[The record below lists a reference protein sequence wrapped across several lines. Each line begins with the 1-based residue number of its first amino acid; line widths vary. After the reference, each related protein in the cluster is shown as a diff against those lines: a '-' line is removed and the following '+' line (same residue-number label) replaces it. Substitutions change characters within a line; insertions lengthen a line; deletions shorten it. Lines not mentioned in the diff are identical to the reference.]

1 MNKHKQPPPSKPSA
15 KKPRAKLARLRKS
28 LVFYAMVGPLLL
40 GGFVLSQTTA
50 VETDATLTDW
60 LTPLIV
66 IALLILLNGLYVSA
80 EFAIIGTRPSQ
91 MEELRNNGNR
101 TAGHVLSILENSQR
115 QDQYIATAQL
125 GITIAS
131 LGLGMYAEPA
141 VAHLIEPY
149 LAAWF
154 NITDS
159 TTLHTIS
166 YLLVLSVLTYLHVVM
181 GEMVPK
187 SIALGNASQI
197 VLFISY
203 PMRLSQK
210 LLTPLVRLLNGMG
223 GILLRIL
230 DLPLPQTRLHSVEE
244 IQQIVHE
251 SAAGGFINEEEREII
266 TNILDFGDRTVGQ
279 VMTPRRKVQAIA
291 LDMPHDELLKFV
303 ITSRHNRFPVYE
315 ENRDHVAGILHL
327 RDLVKQMMQ
336 NKQVDLRLLVHPAPV
351 VPEDERVEELLAT
364 FKQQRIHMAI
374 VLDEFGGLAGIVT
387 LEDLVEEVV
396 GEVRDEFDVERE
408 PLVEL
413 APGVLEVAGNFLVDD
428 LQELVYL
435 GEEADLPDV
444 ETVGGLIVTE
454 LAAPPKLGDMCT
466 YRENIHFTVTA
477 VDGLAVARARIE
489 FPTYDNETETMPDAG
504 AG

>member
-1 MNKHKQPPPSKPSA
+1 MNKLLKINIK
-15 KKPRAKLARLRKS
+15 KS
-28 LVFYAMVGPLLL
+28 LPKPQTRKHFVFYAVVAPMLV
-40 GGFVLSQTTA
+40 GGFVLGQTTA
-50 VETDATLTDW
+50 VETTATLTDW
-60 LTPLIV
+60 LIPLVV

-80 EFAIIGTRPSQ
+80 EFAILGTRPSQ
-91 MEELRNNGNR
+91 MEEMSNNGNH
-101 TAGHVLSILENSQR
+101 TAAHILSILENPAQ
-115 QDQYIATAQL
+115 QDRYIATAQL

-166 YLLVLSVLTYLHVVM
+166 YILVLSVLTYLHVVV

-187 SIALGNASQI
+187 SIALTNASQM
-197 VLFISY
+197 VLAISY
-203 PMRLSQK
+203 PMRVSQK
-210 LLTPLVRLLNGMG
+210 LLSPLVHLLNGIG
-223 GILLRIL
+223 GVLLRIL
-230 DLPLPQTRLHSVEE
+230 NLPTPQTRIHSVEE
-244 IQQIVHE
+244 IQQIVLE
-251 SAAGGFINEEEREII
+251 SAASGFINEEEREII
-266 TNILDFGDRTVGQ
+266 NNILDFGERTVGQ
-279 VMTPRRKVQAIA
+279 VMTPRRKVQAIS
-291 LDMPHDELLKFV
+291 LDMPYDELIKLV
-303 ITSRHNRFPVYE
+303 IASRHNRFPVYE
-315 ENRDHVAGILHL
+315 ENRDHIAGILHL
-327 RDLVKQMMQ
+327 RDLAKQTVQ
-336 NKQVDLRLLVHPAPV
+336 NKQFDLRLLVHPAPV

-428 LQELVYL
+428 LQGLVYL
-435 GEEADLPDV
+435 GEEDDLPDV
-444 ETVGGLIVTE
+444 ETVGGLIVTQ
-454 LAAPPKLGDMCT
+454 LGGPPKVGDVCT
-466 YRENIHFTVTA
+466 YRENIVFKVTA
-477 VDGLAVARARIE
+477 VDGLAVARARVE
-489 FPTYDNETETMPDAG
+489 FPVYDEESEEMHG
-504 AG
+504 RE